1 MSDNPRVPGHPSDV
15 PSSRATGRI
24 TDSSGSS
31 LNAGSATPMAPARV
45 SSPGRNHLRNVIIGA
60 IVTIITS
67 TTVFYLTQYL
77 KKSEGTDFLTT
88 KEATTAAWK
97 SYVAYENTYTK
108 NSLSF
113 EKDILARGFD
123 VYLTGIKKESAKF
136 QKDVADLAKT
146 KNIDKDLTKAL
157 NRSIENQN
165 DLIPEAE
172 RYIKAIK
179 QIFTSKKSPEE
190 IRQNF
195 IDEEIKRVVY
205 SKGTFERSV
214 NDVKEIAK
222 TLSERYGQSFSMNDF
237 TIVQIFPQK
246 MKTED
251 SLLNVLRNGPH
262 FADTSQVIYATH
274 VDPKALIGNWQ
285 GSGHKILLKKD
296 NTMSYEL
303 STGYKATGTWTIENN
318 KLRLNEVDNNSK
330 QKIVSFFR
338 LADISSDSFTLTR
351 DQSPFDTYNVVRI
364 KGN

>member
-15 PSSRATGRI
+15 PSSRASGRI
-24 TDSSGSS
+24 TDSPASS
-31 LNAGSATPMAPARV
+31 LNTGLATPIPSTPV
-45 SSPGRNHLRNVIIGA
+45 SSPGKTPRNIIIGA

-77 KKSEGTDFLTT
+77 NKKSDGNDFLRT

-97 SYVAYENTYTK
+97 SYVAYQNAYTENT
-108 NSLSF
+108 LSF
-113 EKDILARGFD
+113 EKDILARGYD
-123 VYLTGIKKESAKF
+123 VYLIGMKKESAKF
-136 QKDVADLAKT
+136 QKDVKDLANT
-146 KNIDKDLTKAL
+146 QNIDKDLAKAL

-172 RYIKAIK
+172 KYIKTVK
-179 QIFTSKKSPEE
+179 QIFTSKKSLEE

-195 IDEEIKRVVY
+195 IDEEIKRIVY

-262 FADTSQVIYATH
+262 FADTSHIIYATH
-274 VDPKALIGNWQ
+274 VDPKALIGNWE
-285 GSGHKILLKKD
+285 GNGDTILLKKD
-296 NTMSYEL
+296 NTMIFKL
-303 STGYKATGTWTIENN
+303 STGYKATGTWAIEN
-318 KLRLNEVDNNSK
+318 KELRLNEFGTDGK
-330 QKIVSFFR
+330 EKFISFFK
-338 LADISSDSFTLTR
+338 LSDITANSFTATR
-351 DQSPFDTYNVVRI
+351 DQFPFDTYSVVRA
-364 KGN
+364 K